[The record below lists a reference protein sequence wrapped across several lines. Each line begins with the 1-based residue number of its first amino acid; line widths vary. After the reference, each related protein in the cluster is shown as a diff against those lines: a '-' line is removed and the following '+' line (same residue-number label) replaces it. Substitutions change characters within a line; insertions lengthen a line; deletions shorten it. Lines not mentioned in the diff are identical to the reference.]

1 MFIMDDSRTRV
12 EHKIMT
18 SKVTFSLLSERQD
31 GDIGDD
37 WKYEVEAKIFNQGL
51 KGKGTISV
59 KKHNL
64 DSGITMEPSGSPEA
78 LELGAGDAG
87 SELKIWLK
95 LIATEVDLFRNDV
108 GESDLNFTM
117 HLPQSGEDPIVL
129 EKEISCGVTE
139 KPVVANSTSIFTVV
153 VRLVASAD

>member
-1 MFIMDDSRTRV
+1 MTG
-12 EHKIMT
+12 KII
-18 SKVTFSLLSERQD
+18 FSVLSERQD

-37 WKYEVEAKIFNQGL
+37 WKYNVEAKIFNEGL

-64 DSGITMEPSGSPEA
+64 DSGITMEPHGSPGA
-78 LELGAGDAG
+78 LELGAGDGG

-95 LIATEVDLFRNDV
+95 LIATEVDLFRNDD
-108 GESDLNFTM
+108 GERELNFTM
-117 HLPQSGEDPIVL
+117 KCPRPGENPIVL

-139 KPVVANSTSIFTVV
+139 KPVVADNTSIFTVK

>member
-1 MFIMDDSRTRV
+1 
-12 EHKIMT
+12 MT
-18 SKVTFSLLSERQD
+18 AKVTFSLISERQD
-31 GDIGDD
+31 GNIGDD
-37 WKYEVEAKIFNQGL
+37 WKYEVEAKVFNQGL

-59 KKHNL
+59 KKHSL
-64 DSGITMEPSGSPEA
+64 DSGFTMEPHGAPDA

-108 GESDLNFTM
+108 GESDLNFT
-117 HLPQSGEDPIVL
+117 LNCPGPGEDPIAV

-139 KPVVANSTSIFTVV
+139 KPVVANNTSIFKVV